1 MSLLEVPASES
12 VVLQSGQAEPPRSK
26 TEKVHRRQNVC
37 RHPGHRVGDTFASQQ
52 IEQSI
57 SVSMFIADGGIT
69 VTGEIGASANTSG
82 QNVGDS
88 LRNWATSVEFA
99 CQTCGEK
106 PARVDLNR
114 DRRSI
119 ARSFFR
125 VLRPCVGAD
134 GKRERGNA
142 REPIWPFTTPRDT
155 QVSFSHTP
163 HHSLLRP
170 RRRAAPPPCRIA
182 WMDVW
187 CFQRRS
193 TCPLNSQTTVQN
205 ALHPV
210 PGLHQPR

>member
-134 GKRERGNA
+134 GKRERGNERA
-142 REPIWPFTTPRDT
+142 DLAWTFHHTAGHTGLLP
-155 QVSFSHTP
+155 TP
-163 HHSLLRP
+163 HHSDAAEP
-170 RRRAAPPPCRIA
+170 RR
-182 WMDVW
+182 DG
-187 CFQRRS
+187 RRS
-193 TCPLNSQTTVQN
+193 RLFV
-205 ALHPV
+205 
-210 PGLHQPR
+210 QPRSRRRFKRAHHRRTHRMRREQ